1 MSCASVEIYF
11 NFVQVRP
18 TLVSPKAGKGIVIHK
33 TCSLFVLVFIISQK
47 QYIAKF
53 TQVVDDVSEYHIS
66 RESFACIKVR
76 PKMNKK
82 NKLVLSIL
90 FGFLIPVSASYAA
103 VPPDKT
109 IISWIT
115 NLQDSNANPPKPFRL
130 TRLKQ

>member
-18 TLVSPKAGKGIVIHK
+18 TLVSPKVGKGIVIYK
-33 TCSLFVLVFIISQK
+33 TCSLSVLVFIISQK

-66 RESFACIKVR
+66 SESFDFIKVR

-82 NKLVLSIL
+82 NKFEPYRVCRRLFYLS
-90 FGFLIPVSASYAA
+90 
-103 VPPDKT
+103 
-109 IISWIT
+109 
-115 NLQDSNANPPKPFRL
+115 
-130 TRLKQ
+130 